1 MEKGAN
7 VNVDSVENNVGAEET
22 GDSSVLVDQSGLSE
36 LITALEVIAI
46 GNNNILTYEHINQE
60 LQTLELNEQE
70 IDSIYEALIDKKI
83 KIMDI
88 SEYESEQFAA
98 ELDESIINDDDQLLE
113 NELLLKDEELDFDEL
128 NDNEIV
134 MDDSIKL
141 YLRDMRNAELLTRE
155 EEIELAK
162 AVERGDEEA
171 KRKFCEANLRL
182 VFSIAKKYSDR
193 GLSFDDLIQEGNIG
207 LIKAIEKYDYR
218 VGTKFATYAHHW
230 IKQGIT
236 RGISDKAKTIR
247 TPVHMVDTINK
258 VRRYSRYFLQ
268 EYEREPTAEEI
279 ADAIVL
285 KKDLK
290 TNVEK
295 KMKPDEVRSIQ
306 SLSQAILSLEKPV
319 GEEEETRLEDIVADD
334 NAISPADATAY
345 AMLKDE
351 IDKQLDTLTERER
364 EVMILRFGLRDQVSR
379 TLDDVGKIF
388 NVTRERIRQIEK
400 KALKKLQ
407 HPSRSKRLK
416 EYFDSI
422 R

>member
-1 MEKGAN
+1 MNEDFSEAN
-7 VNVDSVENNVGAEET
+7 VISDTSESVALDENQNKLGE
-22 GDSSVLVDQSGLSE
+22 LVM
-36 LITALEVIAI
+36 ALEIIAI
-46 GNNNILTYEHINQE
+46 ANGNVLTYEHINQE
-60 LQTLELNEQE
+60 LQTMELNEQE
-70 IDSIYEALIDKKI
+70 IDSIYEVLIDKKI
-83 KIMDI
+83 RIMDI
-88 SEYESEQFAA
+88 NEYESEKYSAD
-98 ELDESIINDDDQLLE
+98 LDDAIISDD
-113 NELLLKDEELDFDEL
+113 ELLLDGSVILKDDELDFDEI

-141 YLRDMRNAELLTRE
+141 YLRDMRNAELLSRE

-162 AVERGDEEA
+162 AVERGDEDA

-268 EYEREPTAEEI
+268 EFEREPTAEEI

-295 KMKPDEVRSIQ
+295 KMRPDEVRSIQ

-334 NAISPADATAY
+334 NAVSPADATAY